1 MAVNIAALNQVYNH
15 YMTNYAPKSSTSLDS
30 HKRSELRGIYNS
42 IVKIN
47 KDSPLYLLNHD
58 DETKAY
64 AIGLKEN
71 ARELRNTI
79 VSLGSMKDDNLLG
92 KKVAYSTNSD
102 LVSATYIGT
111 DQEPGDL
118 PAMSVEV
125 KSLAS
130 PQVNMGNFLPKE
142 TVSGLNPDTYSLDI
156 TIHDMSYEFQF
167 NVHEEDTNQDIEER
181 LCRLINGSN
190 IGLTAE
196 TVEDGEGNISL
207 KLSSVST
214 GLENDKNSIFRVNDN
229 YTSKTSGMVDYLGI
243 GEITRS
249 ASNAV
254 FSIDGIEHSTNSNHF
269 TIDKT
274 YEFELKGI
282 SQNDADI
289 TQIGIKNDN
298 ESLKENIRT
307 LVGSYNNF
315 LKTASEYTESHPKS
329 RQLLNE
335 MGRISASYADRLQT
349 LGLNL
354 TGDGTLK
361 INEETLESAS
371 ADINFSDRLS
381 SVKDFTGS
389 VLKKAGDISLNPMN
403 YVERTI
409 VAYKNPAA
417 HNFPAP
423 YVTSEYSGMLFNSY
437 C

>member
-15 YMTNYAPKSSTSLDS
+15 YMTNYAPKSSTSFDS
-30 HKRSELRGIYNS
+30 HKKSELRGIYNS

-79 VSLGSMKDDNLLG
+79 VSLGSMEDDNLLG

-102 LVSATYIGT
+102 LVSAAYIGT

-130 PQVNMGNFLPKE
+130 PQVNMGNFLPKDS
-142 TVSGLNPDTYSLDI
+142 VSGLKPDTYSLDI

-196 TVEDGEGNISL
+196 TIEDDEGNVSL

-243 GEITRS
+243 GEITRN

-274 YEFELKGI
+274 YELELKGI

-307 LVGSYNNF
+307 LVGSFNNF
-315 LKTASEYTESHPKS
+315 LKTASEYTESYPKS

-354 TGDGTLK
+354 TNDGTLM

-371 ADINFSDRLS
+371 ADINFTDRLS

-409 VAYKNPAA
+409 VAYKNPTA